1 MTKMEIRLIKESH
14 KKNTFV
20 LPKRVYIP
28 SAIIIILGLA
38 LGVYYCFFYE
48 FPFTMQYRV
57 APVSATDKLV
67 KVNQRI
73 EKRNRRED
81 LELYKGDALVSN
93 LAVKNSRGEPLE
105 ANEKDGFITIASKNE
120 NVVNV
125 AYQVKLGNLAKHGHR
140 GGMYDDMLTFDGEQ
154 LLLFPTQA
162 FTEAEDGIKRNFKKV
177 TIFYDMPDD
186 WIASVPFAESVKNNG
201 NAAVTKINSLTWS
214 KMYELR
220 KACYAFGK
228 FKKFELQNS
237 SGKINVYIDPG
248 CKTSFSD
255 ETQQGLN
262 ALYDYYAKL
271 FDGTLPEFSLV
282 LLRED
287 AVDHSYVLGGASSQT
302 LGTTFNPEVK
312 RDWELMGHRLF
323 HAFCD
328 SRIENAAFHI
338 APQLWFYEGLAT
350 YYENMSMGCL
360 PDSIR
365 KKLGID
371 VSEAFAIL
379 YKKYL
384 YGRLKDPY
392 LFALTPM
399 NEEEIAQSGGKTEF
413 LHYTQAPLI
422 IKAIEDISL
431 RKYGLHDRIIK
442 YIKESKSENLV
453 SLQGIVEN
461 TLGNEAYEFSKN
473 YLFENTILALEGLSN
488 RKEDP
493 SEVIKQLNDFE
504 YVNWTWLRL
513 EMKDYPKDTLMDK
526 ELAELSS
533 LAQKDKIQFAPIETE
548 NAIKKISP
556 VLYDLLKQY
565 ALRAKVCGVGLN
577 EPLAR
582 FKLLGD
588 KTNDEKWESYR
599 KNNVKGILP

>member
-1 MTKMEIRLIKESH
+1 MMMQTRLTKGKHKE
-14 KKNTFV
+14 KAIT
-20 LPKRVYIP
+20 LYIF
-28 SAIIIILGLA
+28 SAIIAVLGLA
-38 LGVYYCFFYE
+38 FGGYYVFFHS
-48 FPFTMQYRV
+48 FPFTMQYTIT
-57 APVSATDKLV
+57 PVSAVDKSV
-67 KVNQRI
+67 QVHQQI
-73 EKRNRRED
+73 EKGNRRED
-81 LELYKGDALVSN
+81 IELYKGDALVSN
-93 LAVKNSRGEPLE
+93 LAAKNSRGEPLE
-105 ANEKDGFITIASKNE
+105 TTEKDGFITIASKNE
-120 NVVNV
+120 NVVNLT
-125 AYQVKLGNLAKHGHR
+125 YQVRLGDLAKHGHR
-140 GGMYDDMLTFDGEQ
+140 GGIYADMLTFDGEQ

-162 FTEAEDGIKRNFKKV
+162 FTESEDGIKRNFKKV

-186 WIASVPFAESVKNNG
+186 WVASVPFAESVKNDG
-201 NAAVTKINSLTWS
+201 NATVTKITSLTWS
-214 KMYELR
+214 TIYELR

-228 FKKFELQNS
+228 FEKIQLQNS
-237 SGKINVYIDPG
+237 SGTINVYIDPG
-248 CKTSFSD
+248 CKTSLSD
-255 ETQQGLN
+255 ETKQGIN
-262 ALYDYYAKL
+262 NLYCYYAKL
-271 FDGTLPEFSLV
+271 FKQTLPEFSLV

-312 RDWELMGHRLF
+312 RDWELMGHRFF

-328 SRIENAAFHI
+328 SKVENAAFHI
-338 APQLWFYEGLAT
+338 PPQLWFYEGLAT

-360 PDSIR
+360 PESIR

-371 VSEAFAIL
+371 VSEAFTIL

-399 NEEEIAQSGGKTEF
+399 NEEEIAQSAGKTEF

-422 IKAIEDISL
+422 IKAMEDISL

-442 YIKESKSENLV
+442 YIKESKSDNLV
-453 SLQGIVEN
+453 SLQGVVEN

-473 YLFENTILALEGLSN
+473 YLFGNTILALDDPSDK
-488 RKEDP
+488 KEDR

-526 ELAELSS
+526 DLAELSS
-533 LAQKDKIQFAPIETE
+533 LAQKEKIQFAPIETE
-548 NAIKKISP
+548 NAIKRISP

-565 ALRAKVCGVGLN
+565 ALRAKVCRVDLN
-577 EPLAR
+577 DPLAR
-582 FKLLGD
+582 LKLLGD
-588 KTNDEKWESYR
+588 KTNGEKWESYK
-599 KNNVKGILP
+599 KNYLKGVLP